1 VSEPTPLVEAPK
13 SRGKLYAIIAAAL
26 VVVIAAII
34 AIVSFSNAN
43 NQPAATGSGAAGST
57 ADSTITEGPG
67 SAEDPVRIGVVG
79 ASDPYWAD
87 YVEAAAAEGISIE
100 LVDFSEY
107 NQPNPAVAE
116 GDLDLNQFQHSVYLA
131 QYNIASEK
139 DLVPIGSTAIYPLAL
154 FSTKYESVEDIKD
167 GDTIAIP
174 NDPSNLARALLVLQS
189 AGLVELKDGGSIFA
203 TLDDIDA
210 EKSRVQVTALEAALT
225 ATSLPDVAGAI
236 INNDFIDD
244 AGLEASDAIAQDDPA
259 DENAIPYINIFA
271 TREDDAEN
279 EVYLR
284 LVEIFQNSS
293 EVIDGLVEN
302 SGDTAVPVKTSVA
315 DLKKTL
321 LQVEKDTAAQG

>member
-1 VSEPTPLVEAPK
+1 MSESTPLVEAPK
-13 SRGKLYAIIAAAL
+13 SRGKLYAIIAAAI
-26 VVVIAAII
+26 VVVIAAVI

-43 NQPAATGSGAAGST
+43 NQPAASGGESAG
-57 ADSTITEGPG
+57 AIAEGPG
-67 SAEDPVRIGVVG
+67 SADDPVRIGVVG

-131 QYNIASEK
+131 QYNVASEK

-154 FSTKYESVEDIKD
+154 FSTQYESVDDIQD

-189 AGLVELKDGGSIFA
+189 AELIELKDGGSIFA
-203 TLDDIDA
+203 TLDDIDTDA
-210 EKSRVQVTALEAALT
+210 SRVQVTALDAALT

-236 INNDFIDD
+236 INNDFVDD
-244 AGLEASDAIAQDDPA
+244 AGLDATDAIAQDDPA
-259 DENAIPYINIFA
+259 DPNAIPYINIFA
-271 TREDDAEN
+271 TRADDAEN

-293 EVIDGLVEN
+293 TVIDGLVEN
-302 SGDTAVPVKTSVA
+302 SGGTAVPVKTSVA
-315 DLKKTL
+315 DLEKTL
-321 LQVEKDTAAQG
+321 LTVEEDTAAQAG